1 MCSIAL
7 QLQEKQF
14 ALFWDNEEGGFYFYG
29 SDGEQLLV
37 RPKELYDGAMPSSNS
52 VTAMNLLRLARLTG
66 KNDIM
71 RLSSEQISAFAGEIS
86 LYPQAHAHFMM
97 AIQFLFGP
105 TKEIIIAAP
114 DKKVAEE
121 MIQEI
126 RAHFIPNS
134 VVSVVTDETR
144 EKLLLLAPLLT
155 DKTARKGKATV
166 YVCENFACQAPVT
179 DVQMVR
185 ERLH

>member
-1 MCSIAL
+1 
-7 QLQEKQF
+7 
-14 ALFWDNEEGGFYFYG
+14 
-29 SDGEQLLV
+29 
-37 RPKELYDGAMPSSNS
+37 
-52 VTAMNLLRLARLTG
+52 
-66 KNDIM
+66 
-71 RLSSEQISAFAGEIS
+71 
-86 LYPQAHAHFMM
+86 
-97 AIQFLFGP
+97 
-105 TKEIIIAAP
+105 
-114 DKKVAEE
+114 